1 MAQETSKGGINASDK
16 VFSERLESYKA
27 MPAQNKRRKAL
38 GVQINCWEDNPSSFF
53 GEKNSR
59 YLRGSSSVPC
69 SELLRSFLGDEHIER
84 SDRMKLLR
92 RSKMFL
98 SRRKFADLSED
109 SIPSLYGVKGKIE
122 TVLDCFPSLKYSY
135 SAPLPPRVI
144 MRKHGISDRLSRFC
158 DHVRFLDVCCS
169 PDGSS
174 KKARLNDL
182 SRSSNL
188 RLDPM
193 DAPRQLFIYR
203 CRIRRCLSWG
213 YSVGLVPIMMTLTIF
228 HRWHPL
234 KKLLWVISKAWN
246 HFFTAGYPATERSKR
261 MGVQAYIRR
270 LEETINNGSRESGYN
285 SGWHPHYHVI
295 LFVPR
300 DKVSVVSEMED
311 ELREAWFRSV
321 SRYFKEAFGEEIDS
335 SYADSFKKH
344 GLVFSR
350 YGYDDDNYSLSLS
363 DNLTFDKRILT
374 YSNASVF
381 SALGETSSRRAI
393 SRDLYFDDS
402 QEPPRKRPLRPVD
415 DSEYVSKIV
424 GCDPC
429 FLYTGD
435 SEMTSIHS
443 KSSRIPFDL
452 LCDDTAENNDLW
464 VEYALATKGVRCFI
478 FSRHLE
484 DRVREYFDAH
494 PEKDSVK
501 SFVKSDKVVAQLDSE
516 IYHLV
521 YQNFKVDEML
531 RVAVKGYEALCE
543 WFRSFYIGLGFF
555 EKDITDDMLP
565 LPPHTCSPFGD
576 RVDVLSF
583 FEKSN
588 TAPPATLLQSTSG
601 ATSALPHSVCVTT
614 SAEFSSRPV
623 QLELQ
628 FDSSD
633 TAETSASLPSVQIS
647 DELSPRQNFV
657 SDTRTS
663 IDESLVEPA
672 TSVTSSQKEVN
683 GVGLTDGIVKEE
695 LVALDGRTYRQIL
708 AELLEEPVRQALESG
723 VHISEE
729 TFELVACALLEEI
742 VLDEQRA
749 RAAVEEQGLD
759 EKEKAEVLRDL
770 SEQLALEREDKA
782 IQARVDEVSKSKW
795 YPSWYRAYL
804 NLLKD
809 RNTRLSADY
818 ALRDKITADRNKEFD
833 EKFYIKS

>member
-1 MAQETSKGGINASDK
+1 MAQETSKGGANNSDK
-16 VFSERLESYKA
+16 FFSERLESYKE

-38 GVQINCWEDNPSSFF
+38 GVQVNCWENDPRSFF

-59 YLRGSSSVPC
+59 YLRGTSSIPC
-69 SELLRSFLGDEHIER
+69 SALLRAFLGDVHVER

-135 SAPLPPRVI
+135 SAPLPPRVV
-144 MRKHGISDRLSRFC
+144 MRKHGIPDEFSRFC
-158 DHVRFLDVCCS
+158 DHVRFLDVCCA
-169 PDGSS
+169 PNGSS
-174 KKARLNDL
+174 KKARLDDL
-182 SRSSNL
+182 SRSSNI

-203 CRIRRCLSWG
+203 CRIRRCLAWG

-234 KKLLWVISKAWN
+234 KKLLWVIGKAWN
-246 HFFTAGYPATERSKR
+246 HFFTAGHPATERSKR

-300 DKVSVVSEMED
+300 DKVSVVSEMEE

-363 DNLTFDKRILT
+363 DNLTFDKQTLT
-374 YSNASVF
+374 YSKDSV
-381 SALGETSSRRAI
+381 SSESRDTSPRRAA
-393 SRDLYFDDS
+393 SPDLHCGGS
-402 QEPPRKRPLRPVD
+402 QEPLKKRPLRPVD

-435 SEMTSIHS
+435 AELTSIHS

-484 DRVREYFDAH
+484 ARVREYFDAH

-501 SFVKSDKVVAQLDSE
+501 SFVKSDKVVAQLDSG

-531 RVAVKGYEALCE
+531 RVAVKGYDVLCD
-543 WFRSFYIGLGFF
+543 WFRSFYIGLGFS

-583 FEKSN
+583 LEKSK
-588 TAPPATLLQSTSG
+588 TPSPATSAQSTSPG
-601 ATSALPHSVCVTT
+601 TPAPPTSARATT
-614 SAEFSSRPV
+614 STESSSRPI

-628 FDSSD
+628 FYAPD
-633 TAETSASLPSVQIS
+633 TAEASAPSPAI
-647 DELSPRQNFV
+647 
-657 SDTRTS
+657 RTS
-663 IDESLVEPA
+663 IAPSSPHGFIPDAQSSIDASTEIPTPPA
-672 TSVTSSQKEVN
+672 SSCDDVTAAEGS
-683 GVGLTDGIVKEE
+683 TDDGVKEE
-695 LVALDGRTYRQIL
+695 LVALDGRPYRQVL
-708 AELLEEPVRQALESG
+708 AELLEAPVKQALKSG
-723 VHISEE
+723 VCISEE
-729 TFELVACALLEEI
+729 TFKLVVGALLEE
-742 VLDEQRA
+742 VLLDEQRSCVA
-749 RAAVEEQGLD
+749 IGGRCLSEN
-759 EKEKAEVLRDL
+759 EKAVIVQEL
-770 SEQLALEREDKA
+770 SEQLSLRFKF
-782 IQARVDEVSKSKW
+782 
-795 YPSWYRAYL
+795 
-804 NLLKD
+804 KD
-809 RNTRLSADY
+809 
-818 ALRDKITADRNKEFD
+818 
-833 EKFYIKS
+833 